1 MEYNP
6 LSLLHKL
13 DDEIL
18 LDMVKSGD
26 MEDFCMS
33 LTLDL
38 NQIEKNPE
46 C

>member
-6 LSLLHKL
+6 LSLLHEL

-18 LDMVKSGD
+18 LNMIKSGD

-38 NQIEKNPE
+38 NQIVKKSE